1 MSETPPEEKEPQRPA
16 KPPRLR
22 VVGFADKADVFAA
35 ISNALR
41 QHASGMS
48 EPAKPLLACCDHAA
62 QLGAQ
67 SSIIQERVLDPDF
80 LAEFNAYYSRQFANC
95 GRYCL
100 RVHFFRTQAQ
110 TGELPLEFLQR
121 VDREQDYLGFI
132 TLRPVGRSPV
142 GASFLTPADT
152 DARIR
157 CMDHFP
163 VHVGGIRFDIIG
175 TPFLQQDN
183 AVGACAQASIWMAL
197 RTMRKREGDRAFDPA
212 QISGAAT
219 RFSVA
224 ARILPNR
231 AGLTWP
237 QMLDAVRGAGYSP
250 HQVRFTAVAS
260 SVHLATTQ
268 VREAKRQIV
277 VYLDSEI
284 PVLLL
289 LFPPPGGV
297 GHAVVAIGY
306 RFTAQPAELDFQ
318 DITLESKVGVQV
330 PHAAGWVS
338 ELIVHNDNSGPY
350 LPLLDVR
357 VEKSYALEQA
367 YSAIPLLPADVFLTG
382 EEAMTIAT
390 NLWLSQIQDI
400 TQEQSANEVAEF
412 TQRFVVRLLL
422 LEKRRLRAWAITSG
436 VAPEVAEELR
446 LGDLPRRVW
455 AMEIHLRDEY
465 ANHAKEEARSVV
477 GFYLLD
483 STGDDHTNTILMSFL
498 NFPVF
503 TELPT
508 GVLLRSVDWDRVQ
521 TQECPL
527 LPPFRPINQSAKPPE
542 PHIEVE
548 PQGTAPV
555 DNT

>member
-1 MSETPPEEKEPQRPA
+1 MSE
-16 KPPRLR
+16 
-22 VVGFADKADVFAA
+22 
-35 ISNALR
+35 NAT
-41 QHASGMS
+41 
-48 EPAKPLLACCDHAA
+48 PLLACCDHAA
-62 QLGAQ
+62 QLGAR
-67 SSIIQERVLDPDF
+67 SSIVQERVLDPDF
-80 LAEFNAYYSRQFANC
+80 LSEFNAYYSRQFANC

-110 TGELPLEFLQR
+110 TGDAPLDFLGR
-121 VDREQDYLGFI
+121 IEKADYLGFI
-132 TLRPVGRSPV
+132 TLRPVARSPV
-142 GASFLTPADT
+142 GASFLTTANS

-163 VHVGGIRFDIIG
+163 VHLGGVRFDISG

-231 AGLTWP
+231 AGLTWT

-250 HQVRFTAVAS
+250 HQVRFAKIASAIQLTAEE
-260 SVHLATTQ
+260 T
-268 VREAKRQIV
+268 REAKRQIA

-289 LFPPPGGV
+289 LFPPPRGA
-297 GHAVVAIGY
+297 GHAVVAVGY
-306 RFTAQPAELDFQ
+306 RFTGQPAAMDLQNISLDN
-318 DITLESKVGVQV
+318 KVGVQV
-330 PHAAGWVS
+330 PHAAGWVN

-350 LPLLDVR
+350 LPLPNVR
-357 VEKSYALEQA
+357 VKNSYALEHA

-382 EEAMTIAT
+382 EEAMAIAT

-400 TQEQSANEVAEF
+400 TQDQTANEVADF

-422 LEKRRLRAWAITSG
+422 VEKRRLRDWAVTSG
-436 VAPEVAEELR
+436 VAAEVAEELR

-455 AMEIHLRDEY
+455 AMEIHFRDEY
-465 ANHAKEEARSVV
+465 AKHAEEDARSVV

-483 STGDDHTNTILMSFL
+483 STGDDHTNTMLMSFL
-498 NFPVF
+498 NFPIF
-503 TELPT
+503 TELPS
-508 GVLLRSVDWDRVQ
+508 GVLLRSASWDLIQ

-527 LPPFRPINQSAKPPE
+527 LPPFRSINQNAKTE
-542 PHIEVE
+542 PHTEAE
-548 PQGTAPV
+548 PQGNAPI
-555 DNT
+555 DTG